1 MQEWQQSRGRP
12 RRCALSRILVAPP
25 AAPDLPTPQAESRAN
40 TAEAAAAAARKR
52 VGELEAELSA
62 AAEARAGSEA
72 QVVALSATVSRTKAS
87 LLQGSE
93 EVLIAKQ
100 TVAAQTTK
108 CAELEQRLR
117 RTEAALEKEAASS
130 GRVLFFAAVGMI
142 VVSIV
147 LGLVFIKS

>member
-1 MQEWQQSRGRP
+1 M
-12 RRCALSRILVAPP
+12 
-25 AAPDLPTPQAESRAN
+25 
-40 TAEAAAAAARKR
+40 
-52 VGELEAELSA
+52 
-62 AAEARAGSEA
+62 
-72 QVVALSATVSRTKAS
+72 SRTKAS

-117 RTEAALEKEAASS
+117 RTEAALEKEVASS

-147 LGLVFIKS
+147 MGLVFVK